1 MQNAPDAR
9 VKKDT
14 EPVIVTFPEMK
25 ARKLSVAESIV
36 EVYNLDPKI
45 DVGLSLWELTR
56 LPGVLDSESDLWPFI
71 VDGSKHPIFR
81 KRPPSS
87 DTQGTILYFVTWK
100 AFEVIIPQMIH
111 RITAGNAFTPWE
123 NQYVD
128 VRPMETTP
136 SEDKV
141 AQAGQRRETEHIR
154 AHTPTEKE
162 TIENQFEDAIVD
174 GVPLLEL
181 DEANA
186 EATDPEHMRDD
197 HKPDG
202 KISPSDQS
210 SDADDS
216 GHLEKIPAWNRNQ
229 PDRCSGA

>member
-1 MQNAPDAR
+1 MN
-9 VKKDT
+9 
-14 EPVIVTFPEMK
+14 
-25 ARKLSVAESIV
+25 KL
-36 EVYNLDPKI
+36 
-45 DVGLSLWELTR
+45 R
-56 LPGVLDSESDLWPFI
+56 LCKHETDKSDLWPFI
-71 VDGSKHPIFR
+71 LDGSKHPIFR

-87 DTQGTILYFVTWK
+87 DTQGTIRYYVTWK

-128 VRPMETTP
+128 VMPMESTP
-136 SEDKV
+136 SKDKV
-141 AQAGQRRETEHIR
+141 AQAVQRRETEHVR

-186 EATDPEHMRDD
+186 EATDPEHTRDD
-197 HKPDG
+197 HTPDG

-210 SDADDS
+210 SDAGDS
-216 GHLEKIPAWNRNQ
+216 GHLEKIPAAGTETSQIVAQEPEDAKTTHEAEEPSQRLM
-229 PDRCSGA
+229 RLLR